1 MDPTSPEAQAELA
14 RRHKAAATT
23 VAGLLIG
30 VVLLSILTFVARPY
44 LVEKPPNWPLDYATR
59 LLVLFFGLG
68 AIVWRRNRFSAMRLR
83 DIFGLSGVSGL
94 IKTLEKTTIQL
105 ALLAAAI
112 AVIGFIVTVIQGN
125 ELYTYWSCAIAAV
138 VLIYCYPTKSSWLK
152 TVSYFAEPLEEETL
166 AE

>member
-1 MDPTSPEAQAELA
+1 MA

-30 VVLLSILTFVARPY
+30 VVLLSILAFVARPY
-44 LVEKPPNWPLDYATR
+44 LVAKPPNWPLDYATR
-59 LLVLFFGLG
+59 FLVLFFGLG

-83 DIFGLSGVSGL
+83 DIFGLAGVSGL
-94 IKTLEKTTIQL
+94 IKTLQRTTIQL

-152 TVSYFAEPLEEETL
+152 TVYYFAEPLQEAP